1 MQTTSKKIS
10 FKTVID
16 QSESILGVYYSAGY
30 PYLEATGDLAR
41 LLQESGADFIEIG
54 MPYSD
59 PLADGPVIEAC
70 HQQALKNGMSISI
83 MFEQISKIKN
93 ELHIPVVLMGYF
105 NPVFKY
111 GIEKFCD
118 KCVES
123 GVDAVIL
130 PDMPIE
136 LYAEEFY
143 PLFKERNI
151 SAVFLAT
158 PITPE
163 ERLQLIDKYSDPFVY
178 LVSSSSTTGQT
189 KGMNEEQL
197 NSFKKIKNKMTRPV
211 MVGFGISTHKDYK
224 VVNETVDGA
233 IIGSA
238 FIRAIEGAKDMESLK
253 PLVKN
258 FVDKIKDKK

>member
-1 MQTTSKKIS
+1 ME
-10 FKTVID
+10 
-16 QSESILGVYYSAGY
+16 QSGSILGVYYSAGY
-30 PYLEATGDLAR
+30 PYLEATGDLANI
-41 LLQESGADFIEIG
+41 LQETGADFIEIG

-70 HQQALKNGMSISI
+70 HQQALKNGMNINL
-83 MFEQISKIKN
+83 MFEQIDQIKN
-93 ELHIPVVLMGYF
+93 DLNIPVVLMGYF

-118 KCVES
+118 KCVAT

-136 LYAEEFY
+136 LYAELY
-143 PLFKERNI
+143 HPLFKERNI

-158 PITPE
+158 PVTPE
-163 ERLQLIDKYSDPFVY
+163 DRLHLIDKYSDPFVY

-189 KGMNEEQL
+189 KGMNEAQL
-197 NSFKKIKNKMTRPV
+197 NSFKEIKSKIEKPV
-211 MVGFGISTHKDYK
+211 MVGFGISTHKDFK

-238 FIRAIEGAKDMESLK
+238 FIRAIEGAKDKESLK

-258 FVDKIKDKK
+258 FIDKIKDKK